1 MHSEHK
7 CTRFGLISLNSDW
20 PSNELESNPHCSYL
34 PALLCATCSSSR
46 ALNKCDNKLHSSEH
60 LQVLLSLNSC
70 DHCWTCTHTCTHTHT
85 HLFLSP
91 RVDRLVPVSTRT
103 HVYHGLD
110 RVQKQTCSH
119 PGLCWDSWIIQ
130 LYNSHC
136 HCHLETQFLFRMLQI
151 YTISTLGRLHLPIL
165 APTRLRR
172 ALQWIHLPTPVL
184 GAFTVSFREGI
195 LLIFLSWVSQL
206 PPKAT
211 PTRNKGLTRGD
222 QILNIIFT

>member
-1 MHSEHK
+1 MWPLLNMH
-7 CTRFGLISLNSDW
+7 
-20 PSNELESNPHCSYL
+20 
-34 PALLCATCSSSR
+34 
-46 ALNKCDNKLHSSEH
+46 
-60 LQVLLSLNSC
+60 
-70 DHCWTCTHTCTHTHT
+70 THTHT
-85 HLFLSP
+85 
-91 RVDRLVPVSTRT
+91 LVPFTTCWSTRSCFHKNT
-103 HVYHGLD
+103 HVPWS

-136 HCHLETQFLFRMLQI
+136 HCHLETQFLCRMLQI

-172 ALQWIHLPTPVL
+172 ALQGIHLPTPVL
-184 GAFTVSFREGI
+184 GVFTVSFREGI

-206 PPKAT
+206 PPKAI

-222 QILNIIFT
+222 QILSIIFTY